1 MARQHRLRNY
11 RIIRVMLWAFPY
23 LLWQAFGHWSGFFVG
38 VIVAVVLTA
47 MLTSLI
53 HTSEE
58 NANFAT
64 RQQAFQATE
73 PQPQYQEAEV
83 YQHGYRAETEPYRAE
98 PCLYLTGKL
107 QPQYEEMQVFY
118 PQEIMPPME

>member
-38 VIVAVVLTA
+38 VIVAVGLTA

-53 HTSEE
+53 HTSEG
-58 NANFAT
+58 NAHFAA

-73 PQPQYQEAEV
+73 PQSQDQEAEV
-83 YQHGYRAETEPYRAE
+83 YQRGYRAETEPYRAK
-98 PCLYLTGKL
+98 PRLHFTGEI

-118 PQEIMPPME
+118 PQE